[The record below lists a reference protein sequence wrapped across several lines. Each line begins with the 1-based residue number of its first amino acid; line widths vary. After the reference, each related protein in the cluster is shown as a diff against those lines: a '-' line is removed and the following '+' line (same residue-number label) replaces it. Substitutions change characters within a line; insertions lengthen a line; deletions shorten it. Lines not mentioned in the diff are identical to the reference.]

1 MRPLTL
7 PGSSLLMLALA
18 VVGTGTAAPDDPVN
32 ITLRSVKYS
41 ELGKMIRGLR
51 GQVVIV
57 DFWAEY

>member
-7 PGSSLLMLALA
+7 PGASLLLLALA
-18 VVGTGTAAPDDPVN
+18 IAGTATAPPDEPVD
-32 ITLRSVKYS
+32 ITLRPVKYS